1 MTKKI
6 FIFLV
11 TIIAGADANAQLQ
24 EMEPSK
30 AQWVTVGEIKWLANT
45 KASLKYLVNTRD
57 TVYLLRLQDEQKLK
71 NNRDMTVNQYFSI
84 DFKETGNTLNK
95 FYDLLISFFNHEN
108 KNNKQYEKTF
118 RLGNEALIVRHFP
131 KLTARAIVM
140 ATTKN
145 SIVLTEKEVKKL
157 FNRK

>member
-1 MTKKI
+1 MIKKI
-6 FIFLV
+6 FILLV
-11 TIIAGADANAQLQ
+11 AIISSHGANAQLQ

-45 KASLKYLVNTRD
+45 KASLKYLVTAKD
-57 TVYLLRLQDEQKLK
+57 TVYLLRLQDDQKLK

-84 DFKETGNTLNK
+84 NFKGTDNTLNK
-95 FYDLLISFFNHEN
+95 LYDLLVSFFNNEN
-108 KNNKQYEKTF
+108 RNNKQYEKTF